1 MGRILSFALTM
12 VAALTVSIAAHAHE
26 IRPSELAWDAGAGTL
41 TLRVNAEAVLT
52 GIDLSAFPDTDDA
65 PEAADY
71 DALRAL
77 DAAALEEAIL
87 ASDAFAGGVIGEGL
101 GPLTLTA
108 VTVEDA
114 PAELARD
121 AVLVFEAAA
130 EGPVSLGL
138 EERFGE
144 VIATEAGPDGFGAL
158 LSPGEVTPPL
168 AGAETESLG
177 ASFLRA
183 LISGFEHIIPKGLDH
198 IVFVLGLFFYAFAFR
213 PMLWQVTAFTLA
225 HTITLA
231 LAATGTIP
239 APAHIVEP
247 LIALSIAWVGIENV
261 FFRRE
266 TIGWPRIA
274 VVFGFGLLHGMGFA
288 LVFADALEGRS
299 FILNLV
305 GFNIGVE
312 LGQLAV
318 IAVAAALILAPPRR
332 DWPPEDR
339 HDAMRQPASYA
350 IAAIGLW
357 WVLERTILG

>member
-1 MGRILSFALTM
+1 MM
-12 VAALTVSIAAHAHE
+12 VAALVSIAVSGAAHAHE
-26 IRPSELAWDAGAGTL
+26 ISPSELTWDAEAGTL
-41 TLRVNAEAVLT
+41 IMRVNAEAVLT
-52 GIDLSAFPDTDDA
+52 GIDLSAYPDTDDA
-65 PEAADY
+65 PEAEEY
-71 DALRAL
+71 DALRAV
-77 DAAALEEAIL
+77 DADVLEDQIRE
-87 ASDAFAGGVIGEGL
+87 SDAFASGVTSEGL
-101 GPLTLTA
+101 GPLTLA
-108 VTVEDA
+108 SVTVEDA
-114 PAELARD
+114 PEELARD
-121 AVLVFEAAA
+121 TVLIFETEAT
-130 EGPVSLGL
+130 GPVSLGL

-144 VIATEAGPDGFGAL
+144 VIVTEAAEDGFGAL

-168 AGAETESLG
+168 AGAETESFG

-183 LISGFEHIIPKGLDH
+183 LVSGFEHIIPLGMDH
-198 IVFVLGLFFYAFAFR
+198 IVFVLGLFFYAFAWR
-213 PMLWQVTAFTLA
+213 PLLWQVTAFTLA

-266 TIGWPRIA
+266 TIGWSRIG
-274 VVFGFGLLHGMGFA
+274 VIFGFGLLHGMGFA

-299 FILNLV
+299 FVLNLV

-318 IAVAAALILAPPRR
+318 IAVAAALILLPPRR

-339 HDAMRQPASYA
+339 HDAIRQPASYA
-350 IAAIGLW
+350 IALIGLW
-357 WVLERTILG
+357 WFLERTVLG